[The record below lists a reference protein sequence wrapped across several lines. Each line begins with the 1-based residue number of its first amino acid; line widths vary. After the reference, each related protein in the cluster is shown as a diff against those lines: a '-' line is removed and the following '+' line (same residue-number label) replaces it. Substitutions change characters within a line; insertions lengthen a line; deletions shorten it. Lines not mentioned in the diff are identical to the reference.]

1 MIDAATSANRFE
13 AASNT
18 KQQLEKW
25 SLIED
30 IIYNQKSI
38 VQWLKL
44 GDANTTYFY
53 ASMKGRK
60 TQNQIRTLS
69 TKGGT
74 ILKSEDSIEAEIVG
88 LIAPFT
94 REDVA
99 QALKGVDDSKALG
112 GDGFNSCF
120 FKKSGHVLGD
130 EVTDAVLQFFDT
142 GAIWIMSCINIVT
155 YSIIINGSPTL
166 PFAAKRG
173 IRQGDLMSL
182 FLLFVLA
189 MKYLTRLLRTLK
201 SKSDFNYHPSYFQQ
215 FSSAS
220 GLIANQSKSCIY
232 FGGVPEGVQ
241 QDIMRLL
248 DLAGELYHSDILG
261 YQ

>member
-74 ILKSEDSIEAEIVG
+74 ILKSEDSIEAEIVRYYKRLLG
-88 LIAPFT
+88 SSTQALPAINPGVMQEGSVLSRSLQLQLIAPFT

-142 GAIWIMSCINIVT
+142 GAI
-155 YSIIINGSPTL
+155 
-166 PFAAKRG
+166 
-173 IRQGDLMSL
+173 
-182 FLLFVLA
+182 
-189 MKYLTRLLRTLK
+189 
-201 SKSDFNYHPSYFQQ
+201 YFQQ